1 MQGVRFWDKE
11 LLSRMNARLLS
22 EKKMRHGVREKVIV
36 SAARATPSCSK
47 RSFVRTLA
55 CSEIDM
61 LVTDEPLDKGDEE
74 TLEKAGVQVVYA

>member
-1 MQGVRFWDKE
+1 MRQ
-11 LLSRMNARLLS
+11 NA
-22 EKKMRHGVREKVIV
+22 EKVIV
-36 SAARATPSCSK
+36 VADHTK
-47 RSFVRTLA
+47 FGKLSFVRTLA

>member
-1 MQGVRFWDKE
+1 M
-11 LLSRMNARLLS
+11 
-22 EKKMRHGVREKVIV
+22 IV
-36 SAARATPSCSK
+36 VADHTKFGK